1 MNSEPNSLNTSEQ
14 FVLYVWPGEWDLDS
28 LDAESLTALVIVFLH
43 FVIIFS

>member
-1 MNSEPNSLNTSEQ
+1 MNSEQKSLNTSEQ

-43 FVIIFS
+43 FFIIFS